1 MKLKHFNPEKIRA
14 ENLEESAARDATQAL
29 KDRGALRKSLD
40 ALVFSVENFTFS
52 GGLDPDRDSFN
63 EGGAV
68 RKAQKILADMDN
80 LVKKMESIARR
91 WPD

>member
-1 MKLKHFNPEKIRA
+1 MKLKHFNPEGVRA
-14 ENLEESAARDATQAL
+14 EDLEESAARDATQAL

-52 GGLDPDRDSFN
+52 GDLDPDRDSFN
-63 EGGAV
+63 GASV
-68 RKAQKILADMDN
+68 RKAQKILSDMEKM
-80 LVKKMESIARR
+80 VKKMESISRG